1 MPASVP
7 ISSDQLRPICSRLH
21 ALLCFFSLFMPCLCC
36 RDSCSA
42 NEAHGSAAHH
52 PPCPSSPSAHHPLC
66 PSSPLLIPW
75 CPSPSVH
82 PFFWTRRAHSLAIV
96 PSTHNLLSSLCCFLS
111 FRWRRQIAKSNPSPA
126 CQVLLFPCSGHCS
139 PLHSP
144 LDLPP
149 GDKSKQRAF
158 FTPFPLFWRWAQGF
172 VDVVLP
178 MRSSARSSGRKGM
191 LS

>member
-1 MPASVP
+1 MRCCA
-7 ISSDQLRPICSRLH
+7 
-21 ALLCFFSLFMPCLCC
+21 FSLF
-36 RDSCSA
+36 SCHA
-42 NEAHGSAAHH
+42 CAAEIPAPQMRHMGLLPII
-52 PPCPSSPSAHHPLC
+52 PPAHHPLC
-66 PSSPLLIPW
+66 PSSPLPIPW

-126 CQVLLFPCSGHCS
+126 CQVLLFPCSGHCF